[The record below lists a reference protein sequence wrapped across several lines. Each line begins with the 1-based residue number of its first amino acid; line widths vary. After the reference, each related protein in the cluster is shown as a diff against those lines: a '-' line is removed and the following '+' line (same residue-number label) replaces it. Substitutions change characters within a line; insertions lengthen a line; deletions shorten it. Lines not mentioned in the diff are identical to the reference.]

1 MCLCLCKKYLLVSVS
16 AMEARKK
23 NIGFRGAG
31 VTGGHEFPNNIDS
44 KTQIWPSEKTAKAF
58 N

>member
-1 MCLCLCKKYLLVSVS
+1 MSVS